1 MSCEKKLRYAN
12 TQSYSSVIP
21 RMRVQIFVFVIFIKA
36 LFRNWDSRLQHL
48 CRRIEA
54 SIFYCQVLCLHNSS
68 FLLPFGYNIMPYNL
82 ELYISLLHLFPQK
95 YVLFITYQQEL
106 YFESWLSVGRM
117 ESYCGLRIKRT
128 STSGSG
134 LRLPRLRVL
143 RRQAESKSLRVS
155 EWRTLIPGL
164 TINQI
169 FLVLSFIAVRWW
181 DFFLLEFYQ
190 GILQEIQMQLLW
202 EWIFVSSKFSNNSF
216 WSSWISKFREKQWQY
231 VATVISVIM

>member
-54 SIFYCQVLCLHNSS
+54 NIFYCQVLCLHNSS

-82 ELYISLLHLFPQK
+82 ELYISLLHLFPPK

-117 ESYCGLRIKRT
+117 ESYCGPWIKRT
-128 STSGSG
+128 STAGTASACLVWESSEGRQSPSPCEWASDG
-134 LRLPRLRVL
+134 HWSPVLP
-143 RRQAESKSLRVS
+143 SIK
-155 EWRTLIPGL
+155 
-164 TINQI
+164 
-169 FLVLSFIAVRWW
+169 
-181 DFFLLEFYQ
+181 
-190 GILQEIQMQLLW
+190 
-202 EWIFVSSKFSNNSF
+202 SF
-216 WSSWISKFREKQWQY
+216 WFYLLSLWDDGIFSCWNFIKESCKRFKCNYCESGY
-231 VATVISVIM
+231 LSPLSSVIIAFDLHGSLNSEKNSDSM

>member
-1 MSCEKKLRYAN
+1 MWDPINILRTAILKKKKRKTAINVHQEAIQPSHPLQVYKGYRFFLFSSFFADIACGLWTLREPGRHTKEDVDIYRGHSLARNSVFAKFRKKTMIITTVISLMSCEKKLRYAN

-54 SIFYCQVLCLHNSS
+54 NIFYCQVLCLHNSS

-117 ESYCGLRIKRT
+117 ESG
-128 STSGSG
+128 
-134 LRLPRLRVL
+134 
-143 RRQAESKSLRVS
+143 
-155 EWRTLIPGL
+155 
-164 TINQI
+164 
-169 FLVLSFIAVRWW
+169 
-181 DFFLLEFYQ
+181 
-190 GILQEIQMQLLW
+190 
-202 EWIFVSSKFSNNSF
+202 
-216 WSSWISKFREKQWQY
+216 
-231 VATVISVIM
+231 